1 LSPLFKKDGKGNAM
15 YNTDLN
21 AINVS
26 VDAVQ
31 SQGFKYF
38 REFTKDVSNIN
49 FYDHANNPISFY
61 GPNKSGVDR
70 TNSLYSG
77 SDELRT
83 DTKVAELIIANYYSK
98 LGSNKVKDFRL
109 ASGQI
114 ALENRNIGTMVIFPT
129 KDVLDELKATG
140 DGGVIT
146 QEIANAILKN
156 GVSLM
161 SNTKNWNNT
170 LFTRNQRSGLET
182 IVDALDEYTYDDA
195 MGAGNIKIKKG
206 TINTL
211 APYTFEYNYN
221 MLDETTGQVMT
232 EGSYYPPINIDID
245 NAFADINENF
255 RLIAKENAEIWNRLY
270 KKSTYVPGISVTSGN
285 PYE

>member
-1 LSPLFKKDGKGNAM
+1 
-15 YNTDLN
+15 
-21 AINVS
+21 
-26 VDAVQ
+26 
-31 SQGFKYF
+31 
-38 REFTKDVSNIN
+38 
-49 FYDHANNPISFY
+49 
-61 GPNKSGVDR
+61 
-70 TNSLYSG
+70 
-77 SDELRT
+77 
-83 DTKVAELIIANYYSK
+83 
-98 LGSNKVKDFRL
+98 
-109 ASGQI
+109 
-114 ALENRNIGTMVIFPT
+114 MVIFPT